1 MEDLS
6 ALHALAREL
15 GVSTSYVDGLARPV
29 TPSPETLVRVC
40 AALGAPVTGPHD
52 AGEALGAVRDA
63 RRGQETPVRIAWD
76 GQPGGWHTEGST
88 TVISAPSVA
97 WRRGEGNRSWGVS
110 AQLAALRSARSRTF
124 GDLQDLEAACRWLKS
139 LGGDVVTLLP
149 LLPTFNTVPAEPS
162 PYSPVSR
169 LFWSELLL
177 DLGKNGHRPTSPQ
190 TRLDVVQAGVEVRA
204 ALASHPAPN
213 PSEVDAELARYAR
226 FRGAQAKLGRDWRS
240 WPAAAR
246 AGNLSPEQMDADEE
260 RFHLV
265 AQTLARRQLRDLRGR
280 LDGQGVRLG
289 LDLTVGVH
297 PDGFDTWSRQGLFA
311 NGMSVGAPPDRGF
324 PSGQDWGF
332 APVLPTESRREGHR
346 YLGACIAH
354 LAALA
359 GVLRVDHI
367 MAWTR
372 LYWIPHG
379 MPLDQGTYV
388 SYPAEELFA
397 LLTLE
402 SHRNRCE
409 IVGENLGTVPPEI
422 DEALPERKIWGMYLA
437 EFQDWHKE
445 PDPLPPTAQDV
456 ALVGT
461 HDTPTFAGWL
471 KGNDIADRIESGLLP
486 PSGAPEVRQERE
498 ATVAGISRR
507 FARPAD
513 DPKGLLEELLEWLGR
528 SESPLVMPWIEDL
541 WLEERGVNLPGTT
554 SQARPNWQRPMRKL
568 LDEVFADAE
577 IGELARRLAQA
588 RAG

>member
-52 AGEALGAVRDA
+52 AAEALRAVRDA
-63 RRGQETPVRIAWD
+63 RAPDASPPVIIAWD
-76 GQPGGWHTEGST
+76 GYRQNHESLPWGHHRDGQTII
-88 TVISAPSVA
+88 ISAPSVA

-324 PSGQDWGF
+324 PS
-332 APVLPTESRREGHR
+332 
-346 YLGACIAH
+346 
-354 LAALA
+354 
-359 GVLRVDHI
+359 
-367 MAWTR
+367 
-372 LYWIPHG
+372 
-379 MPLDQGTYV
+379 
-388 SYPAEELFA
+388 
-397 LLTLE
+397 
-402 SHRNRCE
+402 
-409 IVGENLGTVPPEI
+409 
-422 DEALPERKIWGMYLA
+422 
-437 EFQDWHKE
+437 
-445 PDPLPPTAQDV
+445 
-456 ALVGT
+456 
-461 HDTPTFAGWL
+461 
-471 KGNDIADRIESGLLP
+471 
-486 PSGAPEVRQERE
+486 
-498 ATVAGISRR
+498 
-507 FARPAD
+507 
-513 DPKGLLEELLEWLGR
+513 
-528 SESPLVMPWIEDL
+528 
-541 WLEERGVNLPGTT
+541 
-554 SQARPNWQRPMRKL
+554 
-568 LDEVFADAE
+568 
-577 IGELARRLAQA
+577 
-588 RAG
+588 

>member
-6 ALHALAREL
+6 ALHALAAEL

-29 TPSPETLVRVC
+29 TPSAETLVRVC
-40 AALGAPVTGPHD
+40 AALGAPVSGPSD
-52 AGEALGAVRDA
+52 AADALRAVRST
-63 RRGQETPVRIAWD
+63 QKPEIRISWD
-76 GQPGGWHTEGST
+76 GQPAGYSMDGPV
-88 TVISAPSVA
+88 TVLSAPSTA
-97 WRRGEGNRSWGVS
+97 WRRGEGKRSWGVS

-124 GDLQDLEAACRWLKS
+124 GDLHDLESACRWLKG
-139 LGGDVVTLLP
+139 LGGDVLTLLP
-149 LLPTFNTVPAEPS
+149 LLPTFNTRPAEPS

-177 DLGKNGHRPTSPQ
+177 DLEDGHRPTPSQ
-190 TRLDVVQAGVEVRA
+190 TRLDVMQAGAEVRA
-204 ALASHPAPN
+204 ALSGRASPH
-213 PSEVDAELARYAR
+213 PSEIDAELQRYAR
-226 FRGAQAKLGRDWRS
+226 FRGAQVRLGRDWRS

-246 AGNLSPEQMDADEE
+246 AGKLHADQVDPEEE
-260 RFHLV
+260 RFHLI
-265 AQTLARRQLRDLRGR
+265 AQTTARRQLSGLRSR

-297 PDGFDTWSRQGLFA
+297 PDGYDTWSRQSLFA
-311 NGMSVGAPPDRGF
+311 GGMSVGAPPDRGF

-332 APVLPTESRREGHR
+332 SPVLPTESRREGHR
-346 YLGACIAH
+346 YLGACIGH

-379 MPLDQGTYV
+379 MRLDEGTYV

-402 SHRNRCE
+402 SHRHRCE

-422 DEALPERKIWGMYLA
+422 DEALPRRKIWGMYLA
-437 EFQDWHKE
+437 EFQDWQKE
-445 PDPLPPTAQDV
+445 PAPNPPTGRDV

-471 KGNDIADRIESGLLP
+471 KGNDIGDRVESGLLTE
-486 PSGAPEVRQERE
+486 SKAPEVREERS
-498 ATVAGISRR
+498 AVVAGISRR
-507 FARPAD
+507 LERPAD
-513 DPKGLLEELLEWLGR
+513 DPRALLGALLEWLGR

-541 WLEERGVNLPGTT
+541 WLEDRGVNLPGTT
-554 SQARPNWQRPMRKL
+554 SSARPNWQRPMRKL
-568 LDEVFADAE
+568 LDEVFRDVE
-577 IGELARRLAQA
+577 ISELARRLAQA

>member
-40 AALGAPVTGPHD
+40 AALGAPVTGPPD
-52 AGEALGAVRDA
+52 AGEALRAVQDA
-63 RRGQETPVRIAWD
+63 RQAQDTPVRIAWD
-76 GQPGGWHTEGST
+76 SQPGGWRTEGST
-88 TVISAPSVA
+88 TVITAPSAA

-124 GDLQDLEAACRWLKS
+124 GDLHDLEAVCRWVKHQ
-139 LGGDVVTLLP
+139 GGDIVTLLP
-149 LLPTFNTVPAEPS
+149 LLPTFNTPPAEPS

-177 DLGKNGHRPTSPQ
+177 DLEDGHHPAPGSD
-190 TRLDVVQAGVEVRA
+190 RLDVVRAGAEVRA
-204 ALASHPAPN
+204 ALASHPAPD
-213 PSEVDAELARYAR
+213 PSEVDPELARYAR

-246 AGNLSPEQMDADEE
+246 AGNLTPDQSDPDEE

-265 AQTLARRQLRDLRGR
+265 AQTLARRQLRDFRSR
-280 LDGQGVRLG
+280 LDGHGVRLG

-297 PDGFDTWSRQGLFA
+297 PDGFDPWSRQELFA
-311 NGMSVGAPPDRGF
+311 DGMSVGAPPDRGF

-332 APVLPTESRREGHR
+332 SPVLPTESRREGHQ

-354 LAALA
+354 LTALA

-379 MPLDQGTYV
+379 MRLDQGTYV

-422 DEALPERKIWGMYLA
+422 DEALPKRRIWGMYLA

-445 PDPLPPTAQDV
+445 PPPAPPTPQDV

-471 KGNDIADRIESGLLP
+471 KGNDITDRVESGLLAE
-486 PSGAPEVRQERE
+486 SKAPEARQERE
-498 ATVAGISRR
+498 QTVAGMTRI
-507 FARPAD
+507 FDRPAD
-513 DPKGLLEELLEWLGR
+513 DPRALLGDLLEWLGR

-568 LDEVFADAE
+568 LDEVFTSPE